1 MEEVEVTVLIEEG
14 DVRDLIRGRGHGKGP
29 CRSREECG
37 PHSSHFVC
45 EGSPR
50 ERCRSLFHE
59 STKHFLDGEPDS
71 GGFFPSAV
79 QVQQFGFYSLSIFQ
93 IALPAT
99 ESSISISL
107 SLSGGRYGRQG
118 AMLRVRGV
126 PSGMVLQKVRQEDL
140 PGTFSPPIG
149 HPTLKEIFLSSWKIT
164 DQQRC
169 LPIPALLRVQA
180 VAPLS
185 FRLNLPP
192 SSLFHR
198 TLVTVELR
206 TLLLLLLFLLLLTS
220 FCPC

>member
-71 GGFFPSAV
+71 GGFFLQQAKFSSLDSSAS
-79 QVQQFGFYSLSIFQ
+79 QFFKSP
-93 IALPAT
+93 PAT
-99 ESSISISL
+99 ESSL
-107 SLSGGRYGRQG
+107 SQPPQGRYGRQG

-140 PGTFSPPIG
+140 PGAFSPPIG
-149 HPTLKEIFLSSWKIT
+149 HQPSREF
-164 DQQRC
+164 
-169 LPIPALLRVQA
+169 
-180 VAPLS
+180 
-185 FRLNLPP
+185 
-192 SSLFHR
+192 SSLPGKSLFFLEEETTWKGHEAMISSGACRFPPYYVSRPSLHFH
-198 TLVTVELR
+198 
-206 TLLLLLLFLLLLTS
+206 S
-220 FCPC
+220 D